1 MQAQFS
7 VFRYNPEKDATPRY
21 QEYEVTVEKGT
32 TVLRALRT
40 IKDEQDGTLSFR
52 WSCASSICGS
62 CAVTING
69 RNMLACKTQVTDLKG
84 RRIVIEPLAGMP
96 VIRDLVVDFD
106 PFFAGLAAIKPYQI
120 NDDEPPA
127 KERLQDP
134 EVRKA
139 YDDVAQCIL
148 CGACTSSCPVG
159 WTDSHYLG
167 PAAMA
172 KVWRFVADDRDHA
185 TAERL
190 DMVNNEVGVWRCR
203 TMFRC
208 VDACPK
214 DVDTTGAIEKLR
226 QRIMRRELT
235 GEVD

>member
-1 MQAQFS
+1 MQVQFS
-7 VFRYNPEKDATPRY
+7 VFRYDPERDATPSY
-21 QEYEVTVEKGT
+21 QEYDVTVEKGT

-52 WSCASSICGS
+52 WSCASNICGS

-69 RNMLACKTQVTDLKG
+69 RNMLACKTQVTELKG

-96 VIRDLVVDFD
+96 VIRDLVVDWD
-106 PFFAGLAAIKPYQI
+106 PFFAGLDAIKPYQI
-120 NDDEPPA
+120 NDDAPPE
-127 KERLQDP
+127 KERLQDT
-134 EVRKA
+134 EVRQA

-148 CGACTSSCPVG
+148 CGSCTSSCPVG
-159 WTDSHYLG
+159 WTDRHYLG
-167 PAAMA
+167 PAALA

-185 TAERL
+185 TTERL
-190 DMVNNEVGVWRCR
+190 GMVNNEAGVWRCR

-214 DVDTTGAIEKLR
+214 GIDTTGAIEKLR
-226 QRIMRRELT
+226 QRVMHRELKR
-235 GEVD
+235 EVD